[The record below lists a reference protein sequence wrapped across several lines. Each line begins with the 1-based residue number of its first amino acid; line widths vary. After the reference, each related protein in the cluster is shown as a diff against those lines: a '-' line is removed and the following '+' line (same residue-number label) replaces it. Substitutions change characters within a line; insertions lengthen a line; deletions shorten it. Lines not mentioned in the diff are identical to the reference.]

1 MTLLCTQTRVTTPGT
16 TLSETA
22 AATTATP
29 PEAIRDEETLFRPL
43 QHRTSCRRDQERKGE
58 RKRKKEKEDIVSLD
72 GWILFPARSW
82 KKKKNTDLTKYTRK
96 PIVIPRESEL
106 TERQFVRSFV
116 RT

>member
-58 RKRKKEKEDIVSLD
+58 HKRKKEKEDIVSLWTD
-72 GWILFPARSW
+72 TFPREIVEE
-82 KKKKNTDLTKYTRK
+82 KKNTDLTKYTRK

-106 TERQFVRSFV
+106 TER
-116 RT
+116 

>member
-29 PEAIRDEETLFRPL
+29 RRRSVTRRLFFVPCSTGRRVVVTKRERENIRG
-43 QHRTSCRRDQERKGE
+43 K
-58 RKRKKEKEDIVSLD
+58 KKEKEDIVSLD
-72 GWILFPARSW
+72 GILFPARDRGR
-82 KKKKNTDLTKYTRK
+82 KKERTDLTKYTRK

-106 TERQFVRSFV
+106 TER
-116 RT
+116 